1 MTNVSHL
8 KQSARNLLGSLPAPQ
23 AELLTLLLEAFEKEQ
38 QRSAALAEAASF
50 VASPANWIQ
59 RDENIWEWRESPRK
73 EFMQVLKSAL
83 AQTEIKP

>member
-8 KQSARNLLGSLPAPQ
+8 KQSARNLLESLPAPQ

-38 QRSAALAEAASF
+38 QRSAVLAEAVSF

-59 RDENIWEWRESPRK
+59 RDENIWEWRASPRK
-73 EFMQVLKSAL
+73 EFIKVLNSAL

>member
-8 KQSARNLLGSLPAPQ
+8 KQSVRNLLESLPAPQ
-23 AELLTLLLEAFEKEQ
+23 AELLTLMLEAFKKEQ
-38 QRSAALAEAASF
+38 QRSAVLAEAACF

-73 EFMQVLKSAL
+73 EFMQVLNSAL
-83 AQTEIKP
+83 VQTEIKP

>member
-8 KQSARNLLGSLPAPQ
+8 KQSARNLLESLPAPQ
-23 AELLTLLLEAFEKEQ
+23 AELLTLLLEALEKEQ
-38 QRSAALAEAASF
+38 QRSAVLAEAASF

-59 RDENIWEWRESPRK
+59 RDENIWEWRASPRK

-83 AQTEIKP
+83 AKAGIKP

>member
-1 MTNVSHL
+1 M
-8 KQSARNLLGSLPAPQ
+8 
-23 AELLTLLLEAFEKEQ
+23 
-38 QRSAALAEAASF
+38 LAEAASF

-83 AQTEIKP
+83 AKAEIKL